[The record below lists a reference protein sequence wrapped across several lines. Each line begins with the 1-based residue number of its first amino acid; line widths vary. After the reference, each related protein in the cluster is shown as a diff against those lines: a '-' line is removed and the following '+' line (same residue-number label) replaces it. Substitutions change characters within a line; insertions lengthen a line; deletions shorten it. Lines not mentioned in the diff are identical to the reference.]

1 MGWMPH
7 TVPDP
12 IHRGW
17 GRDFRQGGTP
27 SPNPDESG
35 RVPYS
40 LPRSSPAPEDG
51 RFGDGSD
58 GETMATIQR
67 GTGPFAGAQLG

>member
-7 TVPDP
+7 TV
-12 IHRGW
+12 
-17 GRDFRQGGTP
+17 
-27 SPNPDESG
+27 
-35 RVPYS
+35 
-40 LPRSSPAPEDG
+40 PEDG